1 MSDPEE
7 LVSCASHKNPSYG
20 SLLTLKKK
28 SQPRP
33 ESPTTAKA
41 LDFDDEPTETPASPP
56 KPSSSTSSPQP
67 GSGEEAPPPKPPRPM
82 NPEQQAESTLKEAF
96 PTVDAAVVKAI
107 LRASGG
113 RIEPAF
119 NALLGMSDPDAAEPP
134 PPAQPPRPV
143 RAPTGPRSVEE
154 EQLAADER
162 YARQLAEH
170 YNGAAAYDQAPRSGS
185 GTRRAPRGGAVRR
198 GSAPRPEEFDD
209 DRDRNFFDG
218 MSG

>member
-1 MSDPEE
+1 
-7 LVSCASHKNPSYG
+7 
-20 SLLTLKKK
+20 
-28 SQPRP
+28 
-33 ESPTTAKA
+33 
-41 LDFDDEPTETPASPP
+41 
-56 KPSSSTSSPQP
+56 
-67 GSGEEAPPPKPPRPM
+67 M

-185 GTRRAPRGGAVRR
+185 GTRRAPRGGAVR
-198 GSAPRPEEFDD
+198 EEALQ
-209 DRDRNFFDG
+209 DRKSLTTIVIEISLMVCPVNMKDG
-218 MSG
+218 RY